1 MNPTDIALRLAAER
15 QRDFECRAERYRL
28 ARHLADNGGGRG
40 GNGSRVH
47 QALTALRRIAT
58 GLGQRRRPA
67 VAAPPAVGPTQRCCA
82 A

>member
-28 ARHLADNGGGRG
+28 ARYVVDNSGGS
-40 GNGSRVH
+40 GSRVNL
-47 QALTALRRIAT
+47 ALTALRRIAT
-58 GLGQRRRPA
+58 GLGQQRRPA